1 MVQNRFS
8 WEMFWQ
14 AASAIATT
22 AAVIVALW
30 QTRYQNK
37 KKLKIGFTE
46 DMTYI
51 PIGGCGTVKK
61 NQYFEIN
68 VVNVGNRKVYI
79 EHFGVLGKDEDGLR
93 ERIIQPSEPFG
104 RPIIFPYELDI
115 EQGLSCPLEKSVFL
129 ANLKKGNLLDESQKL
144 VFYAK
149 DSTGEFYTC
158 QSTKTLQQYFDE
170 YKITDVK

>member
-1 MVQNRFS
+1 MVQNGFS

-51 PIGGCGTVKK
+51 PIGRCGTVKK

-129 ANLKKGNLLDESQKL
+129 ANLKKEICWMKAKSWFFMQKIRLVNFILVKVQKRYSSISMSIRSQM
-144 VFYAK
+144 
-149 DSTGEFYTC
+149 
-158 QSTKTLQQYFDE
+158 
-170 YKITDVK
+170 